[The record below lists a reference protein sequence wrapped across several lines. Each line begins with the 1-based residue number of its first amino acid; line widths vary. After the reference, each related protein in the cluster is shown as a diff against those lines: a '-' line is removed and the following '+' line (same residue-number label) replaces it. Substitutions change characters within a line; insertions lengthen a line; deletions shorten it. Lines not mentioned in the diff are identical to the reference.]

1 MYIFHDSALN
11 LWRFH
16 PGELPEKPI
25 FNFNYYDQA
34 STKAYDVKLYNYNA
48 VIAAIRQNA
57 LTIGNPELIHTAP
70 YVQLHVKFKP
80 DEFYAWPGGYETKE
94 ILSNGWIPSYNDPD
108 NRGFAPNAEPETV
121 AILTLPEKK
130 KNIMENDK
138 IYIDGDFN
146 DSYEARIQRSKGKR
160 KNKNAKDEAASD
172 SVAAPKITPE
182 RAKEV
187 EDKKWSLS
195 RMFNDDVLMFDGCI
209 SAITIEE
216 ICDKLNELESTRD
229 QLAKQEVAF
238 RETVKIQHEEIKQRD
253 ELIKDLLPLAKN
265 WYEYLKGFEGWAKGG
280 YPKPDWLEK
289 LPEYESLI
297 EKASLSAKTEKE

>member
-1 MYIFHDSALN
+1 MYIFHDSDLN

-48 VIAAIRQNA
+48 VIAAIKQNA
-57 LTIGNPELIHTAP
+57 LTIGNPEICPQNMSAVEP
-70 YVQLHVKFKP
+70 DKFYKWIGNY
-80 DEFYAWPGGYETKE
+80 DTKRCIVNGGVEKMHET
-94 ILSNGWIPSYNDPD
+94 I
-108 NRGFAPNAEPETV
+108 TV

-130 KNIMENDK
+130 KNTMGNSAHGFTEGAEEESFQGFEDN
-138 IYIDGDFN
+138 FN
-146 DSYEARIQRSKGKR
+146 ILTEGM
-160 KNKNAKDEAASD
+160 
-172 SVAAPKITPE
+172 KITPE

-238 RETVKIQHEEIKQRD
+238 RETVKLQFEEKESLRSILKEIEFLVYSEGLTTHERFMEIKN
-253 ELIKDLLPLAKN
+253 K
-265 WYEYLKGFEGWAKGG
+265 F
-280 YPKPDWLEK
+280 PKR
-289 LPEYESLI
+289 
-297 EKASLSAKTEKE
+297 